1 MRSYEINLLK
11 KYVVGFWHFNTNTK
25 NAVISFRYN
34 AEMNSGGHSGF
45 FDCKQ
50 NISKEELICS
60 LNAICA
66 HSYVENFLEAVCNG
80 ENDEYIKT
88 DYVFFNIN
96 HCLTDIIQKYV
107 LTNAAEIF
115 KNIK

>member
-1 MRSYEINLLK
+1 MQKI
-11 KYVVGFWHFNTNTK
+11 
-25 NAVISFRYN
+25 
-34 AEMNSGGHSGF
+34 
-45 FDCKQ
+45 
-50 NISKEELICS
+50 
-60 LNAICA
+60 
-66 HSYVENFLEAVCNG
+66 FLEAVCNG

-96 HCLTDIIQKYV
+96 PCLTDIIEKYV